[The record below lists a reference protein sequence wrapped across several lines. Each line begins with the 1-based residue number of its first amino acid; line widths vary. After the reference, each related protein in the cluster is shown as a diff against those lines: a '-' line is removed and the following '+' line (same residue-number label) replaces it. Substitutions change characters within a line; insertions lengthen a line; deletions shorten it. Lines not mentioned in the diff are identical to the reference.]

1 MTASGET
8 ARRERRTVV
17 ADVPVWVR
25 VPAALGAAIILV
37 PFVGLVSQV
46 PWHELGALV
55 SSESAR
61 VALLLSVKTSS
72 AATAICVLVG
82 APLALVLARMRGPG
96 RDLLRSAVLIPLVLP
111 PVVAG
116 IALLAAFGRRGLLG
130 GTLEAAGVSIAF
142 TTVAVVL
149 AQTFV
154 SLPFLV
160 ISLASALEAGG
171 QSYAVTAATLG
182 ASPTVVMWRVT
193 LPIMLPALISGAVL
207 AFARALGEFGATITF
222 AGSLAGV
229 TRTVP
234 LEIYLQREVS
244 PDGAVALSMLL
255 VVVAVLV
262 IVGVRRPWT
271 TP

>member
-1 MTASGET
+1 
-8 ARRERRTVV
+8 
-17 ADVPVWVR
+17 VPRWVWL
-25 VPAALGAAIILV
+25 PAAAGAAIIVV

-46 PWHELGALV
+46 PWGDFGALV
-55 SSESAR
+55 TSESAR
-61 VALLLSVKTSS
+61 AALLLSLRTSV
-72 AATAICVLVG
+72 AATLICVLLG

-96 RDLLRSAVLIPLVLP
+96 RDAVRSVVLIPLVLP

-116 IALLAAFGRRGLLG
+116 VALLAAFGRRGLLG
-130 GTLEAAGVSIAF
+130 GTLEAAGISIAF
-142 TTVAVVL
+142 TTVAVVV

-171 QSYAVTAATLG
+171 EDYAISAATLG

-234 LEIYLQREVS
+234 LEIYLQRDVS

-262 IVGVRRPWT
+262 IVGVRKPWT
-271 TP
+271 SP